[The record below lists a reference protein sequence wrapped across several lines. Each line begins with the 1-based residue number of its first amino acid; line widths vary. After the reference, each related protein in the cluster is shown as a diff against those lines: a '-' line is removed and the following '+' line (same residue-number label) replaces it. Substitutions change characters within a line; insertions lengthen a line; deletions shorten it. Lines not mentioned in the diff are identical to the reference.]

1 MKNVSIDI
9 GTVSIEGSPRDG
21 KALGNSIER
30 EIGRQLQD
38 VQGNAQIS
46 EAVAA
51 AVLKALSSRRT

>member
-30 EIGRQLQD
+30 EISRQLRD

-51 AVLKALSSRRT
+51 AVLRALSSRRT